1 MVHEEDTKKRLI
13 AVLGTFSAM
22 AAYPISLTLGMYIM
36 KAALEMHTIGII
48 LGTIILTIQSLAL
61 IPLVA
66 ALNSRRYNEAFE
78 ALMAVLIIES
88 AVILKLPTQDTY
100 IISLAYLIL
109 ILSAGIGI
117 IFDFKL
123 IAVSAFILTLY
134 VLSSNLPLLSTIV
147 LLLFVLVRMR
157 YKVICEKAAF
167 LFVISLAI
175 STVASEHFNLAKSSL
190 YFPLAWLALDMLGRN
205 KLSCDYGKNLKN
217 NIRDVLKQYGMII
230 YSVLGLPPDNIS
242 VDLPAIM
249 TSLVLMTSYTLIY
262 SLLDEEE
269 RSKNSQ
275 T

>member
-22 AAYPISLTLGMYIM
+22 AAFPISLTLGMYIIN
-36 KAALEMHTIGII
+36 AALEMHTIGII
-48 LGTIILTIQSLAL
+48 LGTIILTVQLLAV
-61 IPLVA
+61 IPLMA
-66 ALNSRRYNEAFE
+66 ALSSRRYNEAFE
-78 ALMAVLIIES
+78 ALMAVLITES
-88 AVILKLPTQDTY
+88 AVILKLPIQDTY
-100 IISLAYLIL
+100 IIPLAYLIL
-109 ILSAGIGI
+109 ILSTGIGI

-123 IAVSAFILTLY
+123 IAASAFILTLY
-134 VLSSNLPLLSTIV
+134 VLSSNLPLLSTTIV
-147 LLLFVLVRMR
+147 LLLIVLVRMR
-157 YKVICEKAAF
+157 YKVICKKAAF

-175 STVASEHFNLAKSSL
+175 STVASEHFNLAKLSL
-190 YFPLAWLALDMLGRN
+190 YFPLVLLALDVLERN

-217 NIRDVLKQYGMII
+217 NVRDVLKQYLMII
-230 YSVLGLPPDNIS
+230 YSVLGFPPDIS